1 MVKTAGCGRG
11 RDSVHVLPPEPL
23 TCEVFVRPLEQ
34 PQLSQHFC
42 DTPLPSLLISPSPCI
57 SLTPLPL
64 RLRPQ
69 GQGHPT
75 LLSCHLLDK
84 SSWPLSPLGVW
95 TLGATRWSAVPVW
108 SEPAP
113 IVHGL
118 QPHLGS
124 QLRPQPC
131 LGSPGGS
138 LPVTPQTPSQAV
150 SSLPE
155 TVHPHPSCG

>member
-23 TCEVFVRPLEQ
+23 TCEVFVPPLQQ
-34 PQLSQHFC
+34 PHLSQHFC
-42 DTPLPSLLISPSPCI
+42 HTPLPSLLISPSPCI

-84 SSWPLSPLGVW
+84 SSWPLYPWVSRLWVLLGGVPSLCGQNQHPLFV
-95 TLGATRWSAVPVW
+95 
-108 SEPAP
+108 
-113 IVHGL
+113 
-118 QPHLGS
+118 
-124 QLRPQPC
+124 
-131 LGSPGGS
+131 
-138 LPVTPQTPSQAV
+138 V
-150 SSLPE
+150 SSL
-155 TVHPHPSCG
+155 T